1 MTEPG
6 PVSFSLLAAAV
17 SLAGPVLGPYA
28 LIVFAAAVGSAL
40 ALSVQEPMSRWQGLK
55 FLAMG
60 ALIALLITG
69 PLVWAVEKYLDVP
82 ANIALVP
89 VAFALG
95 AARNQL
101 LSMVTSALGWFT
113 AAASAASNARR
124 GGGQ

>member
-1 MTEPG
+1 MAEPG
-6 PVSFSLLAAAV
+6 PVSFSLLGAAV
-17 SLAGPVLGPYA
+17 ALAGPVLGPYA

-40 ALSVQEPMSRWQGLK
+40 ALSVEKPSSRWEGLK
-55 FLAMG
+55 FLLMG

-69 PLVWAVEKYLDVP
+69 PIVWAVAAFTPVP

-89 VAFALG
+89 VAFVLG

-101 LSMVTSALGWFT
+101 LSLIKQALDAL
-113 AAASAASNARR
+113 AAAAGAFLNARR